1 MEESFEHRLQ
11 KFDPGVIWLDAEHR
25 VTALNGVAAEV
36 LGVTQGEV
44 LGEEVL
50 QLHPRKSREKIAWL
64 LEASGG
70 AGCPVTSA
78 PPMTMMINIPDRILL
93 IKLTR
98 MMDAA
103 GQAGGYCLV
112 FFDVTDATSGGRPA
126 PDGRL
131 RQLRKLP
138 VSRQQEVMLL
148 DLDEVVH
155 LRAGGHYTDVFT
167 PGERYLCNLS
177 LADLEARLDPQ
188 RFLRVHRSYIVN
200 VGYASALA
208 RRDERYVLTLADRHG
223 SEVPISRS
231 QVPRVKDV
239 FGLA

>member
-1 MEESFEHRLQ
+1 MEERFEHRLQ
-11 KFDPGVIWLDAEHR
+11 KFDPGVIWLDAGHR
-25 VTALNGVAAEV
+25 VTAINGVAAEV
-36 LGVTQGEV
+36 LGVTPGDV
-44 LGEEVL
+44 MGTEVL
-50 QLHPRKSREKIAWL
+50 QLHPPKSREKIAWL

-70 AGCPVTSA
+70 AYCPVSSS

-98 MMDAA
+98 MVEARGA
-103 GQAGGYCLV
+103 ESGYCLV
-112 FFDVTDATSGGRPA
+112 FFDVTDATSGARPA
-126 PDGRL
+126 ADGRL

-167 PGERYLCNLS
+167 TGERYLCNLS
-177 LADLEARLDPQ
+177 LADLEARLDPE

-200 VGYASALA
+200 LGYASALA
-208 RRDERYVLTLADRHG
+208 RREERYVLTLSDRQG

-231 QVPRVKDV
+231 QVPRVKHT

>member
-11 KFDPGVIWLDAEHR
+11 KFDPGVIWLDAGHR
-25 VTALNGVAAEV
+25 VTAINGVAAEV
-36 LGVTQGEV
+36 LGVAPGEV
-44 LGEEVL
+44 MGEGVL
-50 QLHPRKSREKIAWL
+50 QLHPLKSREKIAWL

-70 AGCPVTSA
+70 ACCPVSSS

-98 MMDAA
+98 MVDAH
-103 GQAGGYCLV
+103 GQPGGYCLV
-112 FFDVTDATSGGRPA
+112 FFDVTDATSRARPA
-126 PDGRL
+126 AEGRL

-138 VSRQQEVMLL
+138 VSRHQDVMLL

-167 PGERYLCNLS
+167 RGERYLCNLS
-177 LADLEARLDPQ
+177 LADLEARLDTE

-200 VGYASALA
+200 LAYAGALA
-208 RRDERYVLTLADRHG
+208 RREDRYLLTLEDHHAT
-223 SEVPISRS
+223 EVPISRS
-231 QVPRVKDV
+231 QVQRVKGA
-239 FGLA
+239 FGLV